1 MTENGKPKYFT
12 SMEELKEKIISGR
25 IQPGEKLPSENQFT
39 VQYSLSRH
47 TVRKALSLLE
57 QEGYIEACHGK
68 GTFCSEKMRHMKK
81 SRNIAV
87 VTTYISDYIFP
98 RLIQGMDNVLSE
110 QGYSIILKNTGN
122 SRQKEAKCLE
132 ELFQKDIDGLIIEP
146 SKSQLS
152 CRHPG
157 LYENLEKYQIPYIFI
172 QGIYTEM
179 KDKPH
184 ILMDDARGGYLVTK
198 YLLEQGHRRITGFF
212 KADDIQGIQ
221 RHKGYVRALQEA
233 GIPYDP
239 DLVVWFHT
247 EDRRSKPS
255 MMVKEMVKTGSL
267 PHGIVC
273 YNDQIAVQ
281 VIESLEDCGLQVPKD
296 ISVTGYDNS
305 LYAQRGTGITTIA
318 HPQERLGEMAA
329 ELILE
334 KINGVSE
341 EDSKVERL
349 IQPELI
355 VRGSFAE
362 GLNDIC
368 CKESLIIVPFQ
379 LEIYIANYRLKN

>member
-12 SMEELKEKIISGR
+12 LMEELKEKIISGR

-355 VRGSFAE
+355 VRLLQRITDNCSLSIGNIHCKLPFE
-362 GLNDIC
+362 KLN
-368 CKESLIIVPFQ
+368 Q
-379 LEIYIANYRLKN
+379 

>member
-1 MTENGKPKYFT
+1 MCVQVVRWKQEEGRMTENGKPKYFT
-12 SMEELKEKIISGR
+12 LMEELKEKIISGR

-98 RLIQGMDNVLSE
+98 RLIQGMDNVLFE

-233 GIPYDP
+233 GILYDP

-355 VRGSFAE
+355 VRGS
-362 GLNDIC
+362 C
-368 CKESLIIVPFQ
+368 R
-379 LEIYIANYRLKN
+379 RLK

>member
-1 MTENGKPKYFT
+1 MTN
-12 SMEELKEKIISGR
+12 
-25 IQPGEKLPSENQFT
+25 
-39 VQYSLSRH
+39 
-47 TVRKALSLLE
+47 
-57 QEGYIEACHGK
+57 
-68 GTFCSEKMRHMKK
+68 
-81 SRNIAV
+81 
-87 VTTYISDYIFP
+87 
-98 RLIQGMDNVLSE
+98 
-110 QGYSIILKNTGN
+110 
-122 SRQKEAKCLE
+122 
-132 ELFQKDIDGLIIEP
+132 
-146 SKSQLS
+146 
-152 CRHPG
+152 
-157 LYENLEKYQIPYIFI
+157 
-172 QGIYTEM
+172 
-179 KDKPH
+179 
-184 ILMDDARGGYLVTK
+184 

-355 VRGSFAE
+355 VRGS
-362 GLNDIC
+362 C
-368 CKESLIIVPFQ
+368 R
-379 LEIYIANYRLKN
+379 RLK

>member
-1 MTENGKPKYFT
+1 MAENGKAKYYAL
-12 SMEELKEKIISGR
+12 MEEMKTDILSGKIR
-25 IQPGEKLPSENQFT
+25 PGEKLPSENQLS
-39 VQYSLSRH
+39 VRYGLSRH
-47 TVRKALSLLE
+47 TVRKALGILAGD
-57 QEGYIEACHGK
+57 GYIESFQGK
-68 GTFCSEKMRHMKK
+68 GTFCADVLRQIHGTG
-81 SRNIAV
+81 NIAV

-98 RLIQGMDNVLSE
+98 RLIQGIDEVLSDN
-110 QGYSIILKNTGN
+110 GYSIILKNTGN

-157 LYENLEKYQIPYIFI
+157 LYENLEKYQIFI

-355 VRGSFAE
+355 VRGS
-362 GLNDIC
+362 C
-368 CKESLIIVPFQ
+368 R
-379 LEIYIANYRLKN
+379 RLK

>member
-1 MTENGKPKYFT
+1 MCVQVVRWKQEEGRMTENGKPKYFT
-12 SMEELKEKIISGR
+12 LMEELKEKIISGR

-255 MMVKEMVKTGSL
+255 MLVKEMVKTGSL

-355 VRGSFAE
+355 VRGS
-362 GLNDIC
+362 C
-368 CKESLIIVPFQ
+368 R
-379 LEIYIANYRLKN
+379 RLK